1 MNNAESLD
9 WAQEEFGRAELG
21 DTRRTARLVAIGAAA
36 CECPSGKV
44 AAVFGVERERE
55 GAYDFLENAHVAAE
69 EIAASVVSATTA
81 RCHGLPF
88 VFVPVDGSS
97 ISAADRAR
105 ARDFGNVGNDSHGS
119 RGLKIV
125 DALAVDPDG
134 TVVGWL
140 GLKFWARAANRKVP
154 VGHARKTRPVE
165 EKETRH
171 WLEVVKSAAAALDER
186 RLRGWF
192 QIDREGDN
200 RDILLALKETG
211 HWWTVRG
218 NQDRTIE
225 VEGGSTDLLRSQM
238 LARAITGQ
246 YTLSVA
252 ARAGRKAREARM
264 AVRVAEV
271 VLRLREPRTNLVTR
285 FPVAVVWA
293 REEGTTPA
301 KEAPIDWL
309 LFTNHSVVSL
319 EDAHEVIHGYA
330 QRWRIEECHRTWKSG
345 DCDIEA
351 TQLESSAALERWAIV
366 LAAVAARIE
375 RLKRL
380 SRKKPE
386 LPATSEL
393 TPLEIRALKML
404 RTGAK
409 ADETVPSVAQVVAWL
424 AELGGFTHKYS
435 GRPPGATVLGR
446 GLRKLRP
453 AARLLE
459 IQQECER

>member
-1 MNNAESLD
+1 MKHAESLE

-21 DTRRTARLVAIGAAA
+21 DTRRTARLVAMGAAA

-55 GAYDFLENAHVAAE
+55 GAYDFLESAHVLPQ
-69 EIAASVVSATTA
+69 EIVASIVCATTA
-81 RCHGLPF
+81 RSRGLPF

-105 ARDFGNVGNDSHGS
+105 TRDFGNVGSDSHGS
-119 RGLKIV
+119 RGLKVV

-134 TVVGWL
+134 MVVGWL
-140 GLKFWARAANRKVP
+140 GLKFWAREANRKVP

-171 WLEVVKSAAAALDER
+171 WLEVVKNAGAALDER

-211 HWWTVRG
+211 HWWTVRA
-218 NQDRTIE
+218 NQDRSIE
-225 VEGGSTDLLRSQM
+225 LEGGSTDLLRSQM
-238 LARAITGQ
+238 STRPIMGE
-246 YTLSVA
+246 YMLSVA
-252 ARAGRKAREARM
+252 ARAGRKARQARM
-264 AVRVAEV
+264 AVRVGEV
-271 VLRLREPRTNLVTR
+271 VLRLREPASGVMTR
-285 FPVAVVWA
+285 LPIVVVWA
-293 REEGTTPA
+293 REEGTTPTQQ
-301 KEAPIDWL
+301 EPIDWL
-309 LFTNHSVVSL
+309 LFTNHSVTSL
-319 EDAHEVIHGYA
+319 EDAELVIHGYA

-380 SRKKPE
+380 SRQKPE
-386 LPATSEL
+386 LPATMEL
-393 TPLEIRALKML
+393 TPLEVCALKML

-409 ADETVPSVAQVVAWL
+409 ADETVPTIAEVVAWL

-435 GRPPGATVLGR
+435 GSPPGATVLGR

-453 AARLLE
+453 AVRMLE
-459 IQQECER
+459 IQQGCER